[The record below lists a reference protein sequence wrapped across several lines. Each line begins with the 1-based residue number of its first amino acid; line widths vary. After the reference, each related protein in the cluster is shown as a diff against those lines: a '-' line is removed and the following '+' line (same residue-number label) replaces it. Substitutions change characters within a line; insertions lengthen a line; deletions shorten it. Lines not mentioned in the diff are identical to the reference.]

1 MATQFI
7 SSAIGLN
14 ESLQQNLVC
23 CIHQG
28 LLERPI
34 IFPAPCM
41 HRLCTDCFT
50 EYLQSNGGQ
59 QICCPQCKALH
70 RVPSTWTTDW
80 FDRVLNS
87 VVEELASSQSDINK
101 KVTDFVQR
109 SYRKFHTTPAQLKIN
124 SIMQLYNPKL
134 KENFEKCKKQLGCY
148 QVVTLLHGTDR
159 KAALSIGGTGFAIP
173 ISFERTSKNGAE
185 GELKFGKAIYF
196 AHAKKASEYGKNTFV
211 LADCIFG
218 RTALTD
224 KSVLQLTPEI
234 VHAQGYDTIHFDNA
248 IEGPVNQEWAIYRS
262 EQCFPLCIIEYEFL
276 DERSANEESVINQ
289 VFKTSLTS
297 PDYKLLRSAIN
308 GTDNQCK
315 AVLRVIG
322 DAGSK
327 ELPQASAIML
337 TLLTNITQADIE
349 MLFKRSNE
357 TIRILFL
364 RALWQTGRR
373 STDLQWIIHQRIK
386 WALLTDALNSS
397 YADVS
402 WRVCGVLANM
412 AAQVRD
418 VRRLLTAPEVLN
430 QLMVVL
436 QRAVRFQD
444 KICIVTVL
452 NLLAN
457 IAATEYA
464 VMKLKSHILNYLNE
478 HILDHRDE
486 EIQEAG
492 NRLFC
497 NIIGKGVVTSD
508 WQRRGYKD
516 TMAAPSMEPTT
527 K

>member
-34 IFPAPCM
+34 ILPAPCI
-41 HRLCTDCFT
+41 HRLCTNCFA
-50 EYLQSNGGQ
+50 EYLQTSGGQ
-59 QICCPQCKALH
+59 RIVCPQCKASH
-70 RVPSTWTTDW
+70 QVPSTWTTDW

-101 KVTDFVQR
+101 KVINFVER
-109 SYRKFHTTPAQLKIN
+109 SYRQFGPTPARLKIN

-148 QVVTLLHGTDR
+148 KVTTLLHGTDR
-159 KAALSIGGTGFAIP
+159 KAAFAIGGQGFAIP
-173 ISFERTSKNGAE
+173 TDFKRNQTNGAE
-185 GELKFGKAIYF
+185 GELKFGTAIYF
-196 AHAKKASEYGKNTFV
+196 AHAKKASEYGQNIFV
-211 LADCIFG
+211 LTDCIFG
-218 RTALTD
+218 RTKVTNQ
-224 KSVLQLTPEI
+224 SELQLTPEI
-234 VHAQGYDTIHFDNA
+234 VHARGYDTIHIYNMM
-248 IEGPVNQEWAIYRS
+248 EGPVNQEWAIYRS
-262 EQCFPLCIIEYEFL
+262 EQCFPLCIIEYELL
-276 DERSANEESVINQ
+276 DANSASEQLIVNQ
-289 VFKTSLTS
+289 VFRMSLVS
-297 PDYKLLRSAIN
+297 PDYMLLQRAIN

-315 AVLRVIG
+315 AVLRFIG

-327 ELPQASAIML
+327 EVPQATAIMF
-337 TLLTNITQADIE
+337 TLLVNITQADIE

-373 STDLQWIIHQRIK
+373 NTDLQWIIYQRIN
-386 WALLTDALNSS
+386 WALLTEALNSS

-418 VRRLLTAPEVLN
+418 VRRLLTAPQILT
-430 QLMVVL
+430 QLMAVL

-457 IAATEYA
+457 IAATEYD
-464 VMKLKSHILNYLNE
+464 VMKQKSDILNYLNE
-478 HILDHRDE
+478 HILDYRDE

-497 NIIGKGVVTSD
+497 NIIGKGVISAD
-508 WQRRGYKD
+508 WQKRGYKD
-516 TMAAPSMEPTT
+516 TMVAPSMEPTT